1 MYNILFEK
9 QRIFRLFDKIERNIV
24 SISDKTE
31 MNMYHYFDKT
41 ETKGKKCTAKSSRLP
56 TLGKNGNFQ
65 IDN

>member
-31 MNMYHYFDKT
+31 MNMCHYFDKT
-41 ETKGKKCTAKSSRLP
+41 ETKGVYREVISTPDAWEEW
-56 TLGKNGNFQ
+56 
-65 IDN
+65 